1 MRRATSVRIAIATAA
16 GLALTPLVPAPL
28 SLAHADPAPLRVCAD
43 PNNWP
48 LSKEDGSGFENEIAS
63 LVAADLGR
71 PLAYT
76 WWAQRRGYVRN
87 TLKAGLCD
95 VVIGVPAHHY
105 EMVVRTRP
113 YYRSTYVVVTRAD
126 RHLDID
132 ALDDPRL
139 RALRIG
145 VHLIGDDGNN
155 VPPAHVLAEFGI
167 VDNVVGY
174 PIYGDYRQDAPP
186 RRLVDAVGA
195 GDVDVAFVWGPLAG
209 PAARASAV
217 PLQVQPLADPD
228 RYAPLTMSFEIAM
241 GVRRDDL
248 ALRRQLQAVIDRRHA
263 DIEAILRRRGVPL
276 LPFVKPT
283 MEIVAQP
290 AGPGSSANV
299 AGENDP

>member
-1 MRRATSVRIAIATAA
+1 MTRASLRIAATLAG
-16 GLALTPLVPAPL
+16 GLALAGLPTWPAK
-28 SLAHADPAPLRVCAD
+28 ADPVPLRVCAD

-48 LSKEDGSGFENEIAS
+48 MSKDDGSGFENEIAS

-76 WWAQRRGYVRN
+76 WWAQRRGFVRN

-95 VVIGVPAHHY
+95 MIVGVPAHHY
-105 EMVVRTRP
+105 DMVVRTRP

-126 RHLDID
+126 RHLAID

-155 VPPAHVLAEFGI
+155 VPPAHVLADLGI
-167 VDNVVGY
+167 IDNVVGY

-186 RRLVDAVGA
+186 RRLVDAVASGE
-195 GDVDVAFVWGPLAG
+195 VDVAFVWGPLAG
-209 PAARASAV
+209 PAARNSAV
-217 PLQVQPLADPD
+217 PLRVEPLADPD
-228 RYAPLTMSFEIAM
+228 RYAPLAMSFEIAM

-248 ALRRQLQAVIDRRHA
+248 ALRRQLQGVIDRRRD

-283 MEIVAQP
+283 MEIVAR
-290 AGPGSSANV
+290 PGALGSTGA
-299 AGENDP
+299 AEGMP